1 LAFRCRV
8 GLVVS
13 EQDTQIPCSRIR
25 SAGRK
30 SSVTITL
37 VIVGVVS
44 IVQPIAIIVPASF
57 GGADSS

>member
-8 GLVVS
+8 GLVAS
-13 EQDTQIPCSRIR
+13 ELDTQIPCSQIR